1 MDEKTAHWPDVREL
15 AFILG
20 LIVVTRVALTGLGI
34 FLHGL
39 GHLPLAPLENFT
51 DIWNVWDGRL
61 YIDIARDGYSATP
74 LNGQGMA
81 NYAFFPLYPLLIR
94 LVTSVVGNYAVAG
107 LLVSNL
113 CLLVACVY
121 LYRYVA
127 LDSDADTGTA
137 KRAAKYLILFPMAFL
152 FSAVLTESLFLA
164 LSIAC
169 LYYARRGNWLFAGLL
184 GFFVPLT
191 RLPGLAILVPLAY
204 EYLRQHVTRPAATR
218 RPDLK
223 GLFKPELIALLLP
236 PVGFGIWV
244 AFNYNLT
251 GDLLGFIRVQ
261 STWGGHF
268 TLPPVELL
276 YRLLQESAY
285 IFTGAI
291 FTIAAL
297 VLMILFYKKV
307 DFGGWLFGALLICI
321 PLFSTQSGYSM
332 LRYLAVVFPLCII
345 AAKLTKDRR
354 IDIAFTIAL
363 VILQAILMA
372 FWTLWSPLIV

>member
-1 MDEKTAHWPDVREL
+1 M
-15 AFILG
+15 
-20 LIVVTRVALTGLGI
+20 
-34 FLHGL
+34 
-39 GHLPLAPLENFT
+39 
-51 DIWNVWDGRL
+51 
-61 YIDIARDGYSATP
+61 
-74 LNGQGMA
+74 
-81 NYAFFPLYPLLIR
+81 
-94 LVTSVVGNYAVAG
+94 
-107 LLVSNL
+107 
-113 CLLVACVY
+113 VACIY
-121 LYRYVA
+121 MYRYVA
-127 LDSDADTGTA
+127 LDNDADAGTA

-169 LYYARRGNWLFAGLL
+169 LYYARRGSWVMAGVL

-191 RLPGLAILVPLAY
+191 RLPGLAILVPLTY
-204 EYLRQHVTRPAATR
+204 EYLRQHRTLPATR
-218 RPDLK
+218 RLSDVRAL
-223 GLFKPELIALLLP
+223 LKPELNALLLP
-236 PVGFGIWV
+236 LVGFGIWV

-251 GDLLGFIRVQ
+251 GDLLGFIRIQ

-268 TLPPVELL
+268 ALPPVELL
-276 YRLLQESAY
+276 LRLLPTRPY

-291 FTIAAL
+291 FTLAAL
-297 VLMILFYKKV
+297 VLMIRFYKKV

-354 IDIAFTIAL
+354 IDIAMTIAF

-372 FWTLWSPLIV
+372 FWTFWTLLSCHEIQASKLHKERRHQVSL